1 MSSSKIQR
9 ERDDKNM
16 KICQFWSREF
26 MPLGRRYEERV
37 QKFAFF
43 AQNYR
48 TRIKGRII
56 LDCINHSSN
65 SPPSPIFTKGVEKGE
80 VGLKG
85 EIVQKG
91 SLLSDEIFIKRT
103 KIFLM
108 LSSLFFLNS
117 QNQFCEIYK
126 IKAPF
131 SLAEANSYILI
142 S

>member
-1 MSSSKIQR
+1 MRSNKDSLKIMSSSKIQR

-48 TRIKGRII
+48 IRIKGRII

-65 SPPSPIFTKGVEKGE
+65 SPPPPPLSHFYKGGGEGWGWTKGGDCLERFFAFRWNFYK
-80 VGLKG
+80 KD
-85 EIVQKG
+85 KN
-91 SLLSDEIFIKRT
+91 IFNA
-103 KIFLM
+103 FQFV
-108 LSSLFFLNS
+108 FF
-117 QNQFCEIYK
+117 E
-126 IKAPF
+126 F
-131 SLAEANSYILI
+131 SKLVLWNI
-142 S
+142 